1 MTRRDVE
8 DGATL
13 VEVVLYAP
21 FVAALIWLV
30 LWAGTAGQTPS
41 EVELAASD
49 AARSAAASRDPSI
62 RAVRAHQLVT
72 GRLGGVCDQL
82 DVDTIQS
89 GQVIEVTVA
98 CQLQTDPM
106 RGLGVAGRT
115 FDATG
120 ISTVDRFIV
129 EGGGHGGP

>member
-1 MTRRDVE
+1 MTRRDAE
-8 DGATL
+8 DGAML
-13 VEVVLYAP
+13 IEVVLYAP

-30 LWAGTAGQTPS
+30 LWAGTAGQSPG

-62 RAVRAHQLVT
+62 RAARANQLVT
-72 GRLGGVCDQL
+72 ARLDGVCDQL
-82 DVDTIQS
+82 DVDTAQS

-98 CQLQTDPM
+98 CQLHTDPM
-106 RGLGVAGRT
+106 RGLNVNART
-115 FDATG
+115 FEAVG

-129 EGGGHGGP
+129 EGGGHGRP